1 MTSGMSS
8 RTRKQRKHMTFD
20 ILEWIGYLASSIVLI
35 SLLMRS
41 VKKLRWVN
49 LAGSLL
55 FSFYGFMIGA
65 IPVGVMNAG
74 IVVIN
79 VVYLWKMIAQKDY
92 FKLLEASMDTDY
104 LSYFLDFYKDD
115 MNRFMTVPQITDD
128 PMQKRY
134 YVLRNSAI
142 AGLIVL
148 KQESEGTMRILVDYA
163 IPAYRDFKIGRFVF
177 VGQKSVFTDQGITR
191 LVSASVTKEHTKYL
205 LKMGFKEA
213 THGDYVLSLS

>member
-1 MTSGMSS
+1 
-8 RTRKQRKHMTFD
+8 MTFD
-20 ILEWIGYLASSIVLI
+20 ILEWIGYLASLIVLI

-79 VVYLWKMIAQKDY
+79 VVYLWKMITQKDY

-104 LSYFLDFYKDD
+104 LSYFLEFYKDD
-115 MNRFMTVPQITDD
+115 MNRFMTVPEITGD

-148 KQESEGTMRILVDYA
+148 KEESEGTMRILLDYA
-163 IPAYRDFKIGRFVF
+163 IPAYRDFKIGHFVF
-177 VGQKSVFTDQGITR
+177 VGQKDVFTDQGITR
-191 LVSASVTKEHTKYL
+191 LVSASGNKEHTKYL

-213 THGDYVLSLS
+213 AHGDYVLPLS